1 MAHLSRKIKRCV
13 MSITYQE
20 RKKRELIRYRR
31 DVDCL
36 KGMEED
42 QLDLYYINL
51 KSQYEHKKNVLSI
64 FLLTIIISFLMDVWK
79 YFYNF
84 IEEIM
89 QLIVVRQGDDFEI
102 AKVVFI
108 TTVIVIVF
116 VTILILGILLLHTR
130 EMHQIYKKLIIVEE
144 IRSKRQAT

>member
-13 MSITYQE
+13 MSIIYQE

-42 QLDLYYINL
+42 QLDLHYINL

-64 FLLTIIISFLMDVWK
+64 FLLL
-79 YFYNF
+79 Y
-84 IEEIM
+84 
-89 QLIVVRQGDDFEI
+89 
-102 AKVVFI
+102 
-108 TTVIVIVF
+108 
-116 VTILILGILLLHTR
+116 
-130 EMHQIYKKLIIVEE
+130 
-144 IRSKRQAT
+144 